1 MKTLRHAIFD
11 LREASGSLGDLGTFL
26 PLLVGMTSQN
36 GLDFTAAL
44 FFAGF
49 FNVVTGLVFSIPM
62 AVQPMKAIA
71 AVALVQGLTPGQIC
85 AAGLMVSLLLL
96 VAASTRGLSVLQD
109 RLPMP
114 VIRGL
119 QMGLGF
125 SLFAKGVELVQRDLT
140 RGWSQWPLFLVGL
153 VLVLVW
159 GQRPARPTALILF
172 LLGCAVVAVQQPL
185 LLQPGF
191 YPPHW
196 CPPGELDFSS
206 SFWSAAL
213 PQFPLTVLNS
223 VIGVS
228 VLSFDLFPE
237 RGATPRK
244 VALSVALM
252 NLVPACFGG
261 MPMCHGAGGLAG
273 QVRFG
278 ARSNGSILM
287 LGVVKMAAALLFGAS
302 LLSLCRAYPGS
313 LLGLMLA
320 LSALE
325 LAQVAYRPGNRGE
338 VTATLITAATTA
350 ALQNPLIGLIVGG
363 MFWMGRRAAQE

>member
-36 GLDFTAAL
+36 GLDFTPAL

-125 SLFAKGVELVQRDLT
+125 SLFAKGVELVQRVLAHVEQLT
-140 RGWSQWPLFLVGL
+140 AHPESGSRPQELPRSTRYRQLVEPPCRIFYRFDGERAF
-153 VLVLVW
+153 VLHIMRSERKL
-159 GQRPARPTALILF
+159 RPSRL
-172 LLGCAVVAVQQPL
+172 
-185 LLQPGF
+185 
-191 YPPHW
+191 
-196 CPPGELDFSS
+196 
-206 SFWSAAL
+206 
-213 PQFPLTVLNS
+213 
-223 VIGVS
+223 
-228 VLSFDLFPE
+228 
-237 RGATPRK
+237 
-244 VALSVALM
+244 
-252 NLVPACFGG
+252 
-261 MPMCHGAGGLAG
+261 
-273 QVRFG
+273 
-278 ARSNGSILM
+278 
-287 LGVVKMAAALLFGAS
+287 
-302 LLSLCRAYPGS
+302 
-313 LLGLMLA
+313 
-320 LSALE
+320 
-325 LAQVAYRPGNRGE
+325 
-338 VTATLITAATTA
+338 
-350 ALQNPLIGLIVGG
+350 
-363 MFWMGRRAAQE
+363 RR